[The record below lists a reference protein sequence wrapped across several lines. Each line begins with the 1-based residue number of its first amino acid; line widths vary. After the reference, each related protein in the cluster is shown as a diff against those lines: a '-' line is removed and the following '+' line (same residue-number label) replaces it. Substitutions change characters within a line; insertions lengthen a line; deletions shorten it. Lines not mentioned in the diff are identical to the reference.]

1 MTFVLRNN
9 LKSRQSGISG
19 EQIRI
24 EGVGHDLRRA
34 YKVSEKISDFR
45 FMAVRSAIARA
56 LDEHDKLMDE
66 MYGG

>member
-1 MTFVLRNN
+1 MAFQLRGTWGTT
-9 LKSRQSGISG
+9 KSSVTG

-56 LDEHDKLMDE
+56 MDEHDKLMDE